1 MLGVGIVLLAL
12 LFLPGIALSAQ
23 IAPTG
28 KSGNA
33 GIDGFTVKTNAV
45 DWIFTIPNLQ
55 FGFDLSSSQYNQE
68 VLLLGAKYRPRI
80 YHNYAPYL
88 VFNVLDIRPEYRHYY
103 RHTQLGSRVEKD
115 TLGRDSIVW
124 EKAPLTSTKR
134 KHPRPWQAWYI
145 GAYAD
150 YADYCLKFGEYGRQ
164 GWAVGAGV
172 TIGFEIPLY
181 EYKSGAIDLDLGLS
195 AGLIATGNQAFKNGD
210 DIYRYVPVTAAD
222 KAKDVPFMVIPM
234 LTEVRATFSWRHKS
248 VRNKY
253 LEPDPVLAYYEQAR
267 KKIQDDMQS
276 STRQEFNSIF
286 MMTAKDS
293 LRFQKDEALYKEE
306 YQKYLADAVEADE
319 RNIRENDKITSSMK
333 TKLNRYLQSE
343 KMKNLRQFDREVQ
356 QERIARE
363 EARKQAI
370 RDSIAAVQQARR
382 DSIAAV
388 RKAYRDSV
396 EAVKQARRDSIA
408 AAKRALQARKDSA
421 ELVKLMILQEPVVEP
436 VIDTDPFP
444 LELPLEDEVLMVAPF
459 VYSPPAPEP
468 EPEPAPEPEPTPEPA
483 PEPAP
488 APEPEPTPEPAPAPA
503 PAEPA
508 PAPEP
513 QKEENV

>member
-1 MLGVGIVLLAL
+1 MGHCVSEKLGWGFALLAL
-12 LFLPGIALSAQ
+12 LFLPCLEGAAQ
-23 IAPTG
+23 TKAPAG
-28 KSGNA
+28 KTDNA
-33 GIDGFTVKTNAV
+33 GANGFTVKTNAV
-45 DWIFTIPNLQ
+45 DWLFTIPNLQ
-55 FGFDLSSSQYNQE
+55 IGFDLSASQYNQD
-68 VLLLGAKYRPRI
+68 VLLLGAKYRPHT

-88 VFNVLDIRPEYRHYY
+88 LFNVLDIRPEYRHYY
-103 RHTQLGSRVEKD
+103 RHTQLGSRMEKD
-115 TLGRDSIVW
+115 RYGCDSTIW

-134 KHPRPWQAWYI
+134 KNPKPWQAWYI

-150 YADYCLKFGEYGRQ
+150 YASYSLKFGEYGRQ

-172 TIGFEIPLY
+172 TIGFEVPLY
-181 EYKSGAIDLDLGLS
+181 EYKTGAIDLDLGLS

-210 DIYRYVPVTAAD
+210 DIYNYVPVTAAD
-222 KAKDVPFMVIPM
+222 KVKDTPFLVIPM

-248 VRNKY
+248 VRYKY
-253 LEPDPVLAYYEQAR
+253 LEPDPVIAYYVQAK
-267 KKIQDDMQS
+267 KKITDDMRS

-286 MMTAKDS
+286 MTTSKDS
-293 LRFQKDEALYKEE
+293 LKYQQDEATYKAD
-306 YQKYLADAVEADE
+306 YQKYLMNAVEDDE
-319 RNIRENDKITSSMK
+319 RNIKENEKITSSMK
-333 TKLNRYLQSE
+333 VKLNRYLQSE
-343 KMKNLRQFDREVQ
+343 KTKNLRQFDREVR

-370 RDSIAAVQQARR
+370 R

-444 LELPLEDEVLMVAPF
+444 LELPLEDEVLMVATF
-459 VYSPPAPEP
+459 VYSPLAPEP
-468 EPEPAPEPEPTPEPA
+468 DPAPEPEPTPEPV
-483 PEPAP
+483 
-488 APEPEPTPEPAPAPA
+488 PTPEPAPAPA

>member
-1 MLGVGIVLLAL
+1 MGHSASELLGIGIVLLAL

-23 IAPTG
+23 VAPTG

-68 VLLLGAKYRPRI
+68 VLLLGAKYRPHT

-88 VFNVLDIRPEYRHYY
+88 LFNVLDIRPEYRHYY
-103 RHTQLGSRVEKD
+103 RHTQLQSRVEKD

-150 YADYCLKFGEYGRQ
+150 YTDYSLKFGEYGRQ

-222 KAKDVPFMVIPM
+222 KAKNVPFMVIPM

-248 VRNKY
+248 VRYKY

-370 RDSIAAVQQARR
+370 RDSIE
-382 DSIAAV
+382 AV
-388 RKAYRDSV
+388 RQAARDSV
-396 EAVKQARRDSIA
+396 RLE
-408 AAKRALQARKDSA
+408 
-421 ELVKLMILQEPVVEP
+421 KLIEKLERITIPEE
-436 VIDTDPFP
+436 
-444 LELPLEDEVLMVAPF
+444 LELE
-459 VYSPPAPEP
+459 
-468 EPEPAPEPEPTPEPA
+468 
-483 PEPAP
+483 
-488 APEPEPTPEPAPAPA
+488 
-503 PAEPA
+503 
-508 PAPEP
+508 
-513 QKEENV
+513 